1 MLKPPNPR
9 LADPILQLRLS
20 ILNRG
25 GAPPTLAV
33 TFPSLRLEGAIL
45 SPELFAR
52 VEDLPGQRP
61 ADFGLPAGSVVKD
74 EIARAWA
81 DAQDY
86 WRIFQRKLDALPA
99 NASATTETRNLW
111 IVPLL
116 GLLGYQLERHER
128 GLDLHGKLYPI
139 SHRAANRAGLP
150 VHIVSVREA
159 AGLDRKPERAA
170 GPRMSAHGLVQEY
183 LNLADQT
190 YGLVTNGR
198 LLRLLRDSSR
208 LVKLTYLEFDLD
220 RIFTD
225 GLYADFALLYRF
237 LHASRL
243 PASSEATS
251 ESLIERY
258 HLDSVEAGARIR
270 DGLSTAVERAIRAF
284 ANGLLAHPRNDALRA
299 AIQSGQL
306 TAPAYYQHLLRLIY
320 RLLFLLVIEE
330 RNLVY
335 PLSPSATK
343 RDLYYRFYSL
353 QRVRRLADAHHLDD
367 KRKDDAWLAVLA
379 CFQLFEAGGPGH
391 RLGIAPLAGDLFRPD
406 AIGLIRDSHLDNAT
420 TFACLRALSL
430 YENEDAGQTIRV
442 NYAALNVEEF
452 GSVYQGL
459 LEFEPV
465 ILADGPH
472 PRFEFKQGDERA
484 ATGSHYTPDDLVQPL
499 LKHALDPL
507 IAQKLKEPDPAT
519 ALLSLRV
526 ADISCGSGHILLAA
540 ARRIGTEL
548 AIVRTGEEQPSPAA
562 FRAAVRD
569 VIRHCIYGVDLNP
582 LAVEL
587 CKVALWLEAH
597 NPGEPLN
604 FLDHHIKCGNAIV
617 GFVRREELERGVPD
631 EAFATLPGDDKDIA
645 AHFRRKNKDER
656 AGKSQT
662 TLHLAPELQAQL
674 DQILARWREISNLP
688 EKDPAEIEAK
698 KRRYEQF
705 SSSPDAWHLAQLAAI
720 PIAQFYTPKN
730 EATKAHLLT
739 DEAFRDYL
747 AGKAAPRADALGAAR
762 ALAERKR
769 FFHWFLQFP
778 EIIARG
784 GFDCILGNPP
794 YLGGTNLSGTY
805 GHPFCGYVKWE
816 YEPTGLSD
824 LVVYFI
830 RRIFA
835 LLRPGGA
842 TGFITTNSIK
852 DGDIRKDGLE
862 QIVRSGG
869 VINFA
874 IRGIKWPGRANL
886 VVSLVSIFR
895 GKWNGDY
902 VLDGRKVPVI
912 TAFFEDTLDAGAPST
927 LSEPKGSMLEGS
939 KNRGTGFLI
948 SHHDASALISA
959 NSRNQEVV
967 LPILSGGE
975 ITDIPDLSPQRSAVF
990 FFDWPEE
997 KAALYSEPFD
1007 RLAKQVAKDRA
1018 DLNDTNLSSKW
1029 WLFERPRVELYT
1041 KIRGLPRCFA
1051 ACATTKYLNFVS
1063 CKTNHLFTQGAKIFT
1078 TDRWDLY
1085 AVVQSTIHEVW
1096 ARKYSGA
1103 LETRLRY
1110 SPSDCFETFAFPAG
1124 QWHTANPQLAAVGE
1138 RYHEHRRALMLRL
1151 WLGLTDIYNL
1161 FHDRDLT
1168 AAEVARVSKKPAEA
1182 EAGYEGI
1189 LQLRALH
1196 RELDEAVLAA
1206 YGWTGQV
1213 ALGHDFHEVET
1224 LPENDRVRY
1233 TISPAARKELLRRL
1247 LALNHQR
1254 AAEEKAQAASA
1265 PEPAKKTRAAKKPK
1279 PTVADELPLGLDLF
1293 GNVAPPAQTET
1304 PVPSGA
1310 PIAVSVYPATAAD
1323 RTICSITLAMLGWKD
1338 SIRAADHLDALIL
1351 VTDPDLCD
1359 ALFSTG
1365 LIPANRKLLSSISS
1379 ESEIARRDGVKWA
1392 QCLNYLQQ
1400 RRAIIVE
1407 KNGDRVLRNGPEA
1420 KAAAVT
1426 LPQVKPAIAGLAL
1439 EVVRRLNELRSR
1451 GDLTHEQGAALAR
1464 FNELHRQAFQLA
1476 S

>member
-1 MLKPPNPR
+1 
-9 LADPILQLRLS
+9 
-20 ILNRG
+20 
-25 GAPPTLAV
+25 V

-52 VEDLPGQRP
+52 ADDLPGQRP

-81 DAQDY
+81 DGQDY

-116 GLLGYQLERHER
+116 GLLGYQLERHDR

-139 SHRAANRAGLP
+139 SHHAANRAGVP
-150 VHIVSVREA
+150 VHIVSVREP
-159 AGLDRKPERAA
+159 AGLDRRPERTS

-243 PASSEATS
+243 PASSEATA

-270 DGLSTAVERAIRAF
+270 DGLSKAVETAIKSF

-299 AIQSGQL
+299 AIQSGDL
-306 TAPAYYQHLLRLIY
+306 TPAAYYSHLLRLIY

-335 PLSPSATK
+335 PLSPSASK

-353 QRVRRLADAHHLDD
+353 QRVRRLADTRHLDD
-367 KRKDDAWLAVLA
+367 PRKDDGWLAVLA
-379 CFQLFEAGGPGH
+379 CFQLFEAGGPGP

-406 AIGLIRDSHLDNAT
+406 AIGLIRDCHLDNAT
-420 TFACLRALSL
+420 TFRCLRALSL
-430 YENEDAGQTIRV
+430 YENEDAHTTIRV

-465 ILADGPH
+465 FLTNGPR
-472 PRFEFKQGDERA
+472 PAFAFKQGDERA

-507 IAQKLKEPDPAT
+507 IAQKLQEPDPAA

-562 FRAAVRD
+562 FRTAVRD
-569 VIRHCIYGVDLNP
+569 VIRECIYGVDLNP

-597 NPGEPLN
+597 SPGEPLN

-662 TLHLAPELQAQL
+662 TLQLAPELQAQL
-674 DQILARWREISNLP
+674 DQILTRWREISNLP

-705 SSSPDAWHLAQLAAI
+705 ASGPDAWHLAQLAAI
-720 PIAQFYTPKN
+720 PIAQFYTSKT

-739 DEAFRDYL
+739 DEPFRDYL

-784 GFDCILGNPP
+784 GFDCIVGNPP
-794 YLGGTNLSGTY
+794 YLGGRNIGLKYGFQFSKYAKWINPTTEGNCDLSAHFLLRAFELLAPQGFVSLLTTKTIAEGETRAAGLEKILQSGGTITFATT
-805 GHPFCGYVKWE
+805 GVKWPGVATVTVAPFAIQKSSAYQGQPILNGKPVSHINSYLHE
-816 YEPTGLSD
+816 GDPLGPSSPLTLAANSGLAYKGSEPSMGFVLDYNQARQMLSEDSRNAEVIFPYINGDD
-824 LVVYFI
+824 L
-830 RRIFA
+830 
-835 LLRPGGA
+835 
-842 TGFITTNSIK
+842 NSK
-852 DGDIRKDGLE
+852 PDQKPSRY
-862 QIVRSGG
+862 
-869 VINFA
+869 VINFQDFSEDVA
-874 IRGIKWPGRANL
+874 STVSDNPG
-886 VVSLVSIFR
+886 
-895 GKWNGDY
+895 
-902 VLDGRKVPVI
+902 
-912 TAFFEDTLDAGAPST
+912 TA
-927 LSEPKGSMLEGS
+927 
-939 KNRGTGFLI
+939 
-948 SHHDASALISA
+948 
-959 NSRNQEVV
+959 
-967 LPILSGGE
+967 
-975 ITDIPDLSPQRSAVF
+975 
-990 FFDWPEE
+990 
-997 KAALYSEPFD
+997 
-1007 RLAKQVAKDRA
+1007 
-1018 DLNDTNLSSKW
+1018 
-1029 WLFERPRVELYT
+1029 
-1041 KIRGLPRCFA
+1041 
-1051 ACATTKYLNFVS
+1051 
-1063 CKTNHLFTQGAKIFT
+1063 
-1078 TDRWDLY
+1078 
-1085 AVVQSTIHEVW
+1085 
-1096 ARKYSGA
+1096 
-1103 LETRLRY
+1103 
-1110 SPSDCFETFAFPAG
+1110 
-1124 QWHTANPQLAAVGE
+1124 
-1138 RYHEHRRALMLRL
+1138 
-1151 WLGLTDIYNL
+1151 
-1161 FHDRDLT
+1161 
-1168 AAEVARVSKKPAEA
+1168 
-1182 EAGYEGI
+1182 
-1189 LQLRALH
+1189 
-1196 RELDEAVLAA
+1196 
-1206 YGWTGQV
+1206 
-1213 ALGHDFHEVET
+1213 
-1224 LPENDRVRY
+1224 
-1233 TISPAARKELLRRL
+1233 
-1247 LALNHQR
+1247 
-1254 AAEEKAQAASA
+1254 
-1265 PEPAKKTRAAKKPK
+1265 
-1279 PTVADELPLGLDLF
+1279 
-1293 GNVAPPAQTET
+1293 
-1304 PVPSGA
+1304 
-1310 PIAVSVYPATAAD
+1310 
-1323 RTICSITLAMLGWKD
+1323 
-1338 SIRAADHLDALIL
+1338 
-1351 VTDPDLCD
+1351 
-1359 ALFSTG
+1359 
-1365 LIPANRKLLSSISS
+1365 
-1379 ESEIARRDGVKWA
+1379 
-1392 QCLNYLQQ
+1392 
-1400 RRAIIVE
+1400 
-1407 KNGDRVLRNGPEA
+1407 
-1420 KAAAVT
+1420 
-1426 LPQVKPAIAGLAL
+1426 
-1439 EVVRRLNELRSR
+1439 
-1451 GDLTHEQGAALAR
+1451 
-1464 FNELHRQAFQLA
+1464 
-1476 S
+1476 